1 MKSFQ
6 ETCAYFLFTS
16 SSFFVIVVL
25 TSFPHLFPKSLEVPI
40 QNFFHFPSTSLPF
53 LQKLPSHSMTF
64 LKFPFI
70 FPLITPTKL
79 SVEKKTW
86 REEKSETRRRVKTHA
101 EEVGFLMRSKFALLL
116 FSNQITSIICEF
128 VKPLEETPEVACA
141 VQIHFLRIS
150 ILFNQPTLASL
161 MPNAS

>member
-1 MKSFQ
+1 M
-6 ETCAYFLFTS
+6 TS
-16 SSFFVIVVL
+16 
-25 TSFPHLFPKSLEVPI
+25 H
-40 QNFFHFPSTSLPF
+40 
-53 LQKLPSHSMTF
+53 
-64 LKFPFI
+64 KFPFI
-70 FPLITPTKL
+70 FPLITPKTL
-79 SVEKKTW
+79 SREKW
-86 REEKSETRRRVKTHA
+86 RKEKSEIQRRVKKHA
-101 EEVGFLMRSKFALLL
+101 EEVVFGFLMRSKFALLL